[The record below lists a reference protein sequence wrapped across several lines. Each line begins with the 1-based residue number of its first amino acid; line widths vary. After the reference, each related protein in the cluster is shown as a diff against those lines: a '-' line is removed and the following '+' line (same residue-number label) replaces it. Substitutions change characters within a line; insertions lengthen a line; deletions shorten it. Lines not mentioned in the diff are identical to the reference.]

1 MAKLYTPAM
10 AALDRKKIKQK
21 GRVKKSSPGREA
33 WKRLRRNKLAIAGMI
48 ILIILILTAIFAD
61 VIAPY
66 GIDQQMLRNRL
77 QKPSFT
83 SGHLMGTD
91 DFGRDVFS
99 RVVYGARISLPIGL
113 ICVFLAFALGGTL
126 GAIAAF
132 YGGRI
137 DNVIMRFMDIFQS
150 IPPMLMAIAIAASL
164 GNGVLNLVL
173 AISISTMPARS
184 RIVRASILTVKR
196 NDYIES
202 ARAIGASSRRQLV
215 KYMLPNAI
223 GPILTSFT
231 FSVATAILTVSS
243 LSYIGL
249 GISPPT
255 PEWGCMLSASKELI
269 RTAPYTLLFPGLMIM
284 ITVLALNLFGDG
296 LRDALDPRLK

>member
-1 MAKLYTPAM
+1 M

-202 ARAIGASSRRQLV
+202 ARAIGASSRRQLL

>member
-1 MAKLYTPAM
+1 M

-48 ILIILILTAIFAD
+48 ILIVLILTAIFAD

-202 ARAIGASSRRQLV
+202 ARAIGASSRRQLL